1 MPQHKLNFKNS
12 IINYY
17 KYGNGDKVLFCLH
30 GYGEDGTSFLFLEK
44 DIGNDYTLYAI
55 DFPFHGK
62 TEWNE
67 KEPIS
72 PKDFLNILNSIN
84 TTQNNYSVLAYSMG
98 GRVALHLLQ
107 YIPEKIE
114 RAILIAP
121 DGLHENFWYFLSTQ
135 TKPGNKL
142 FAYTMKR
149 PELFFSVLNA
159 AGKTKIINKSIVKF
173 VHYFLD
179 DENERTLLYKRW
191 TAMRA
196 FKPNLTAIKKTCD
209 KKNIHLYLLFGSFD
223 RIILS
228 KRAAVFKES
237 KNIQISVIKAGHQL
251 LKEKYASCIV
261 PLLNN

>member
-121 DGLHENFWYFLSTQ
+121 ELI
-135 TKPGNKL
+135 KPL
-142 FAYTMKR
+142 FMV
-149 PELFFSVLNA
+149 FGCSI
-159 AGKTKIINKSIVKF
+159 AGRS
-173 VHYFLD
+173 
-179 DENERTLLYKRW
+179 
-191 TAMRA
+191 
-196 FKPNLTAIKKTCD
+196 
-209 KKNIHLYLLFGSFD
+209 
-223 RIILS
+223 
-228 KRAAVFKES
+228 
-237 KNIQISVIKAGHQL
+237 
-251 LKEKYASCIV
+251 
-261 PLLNN
+261 